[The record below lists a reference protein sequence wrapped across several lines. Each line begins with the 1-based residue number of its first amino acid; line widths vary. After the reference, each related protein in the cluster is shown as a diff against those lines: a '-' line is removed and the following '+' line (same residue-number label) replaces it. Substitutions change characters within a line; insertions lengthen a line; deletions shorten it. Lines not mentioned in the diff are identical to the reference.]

1 VIKPGKYTGV
11 LLLVL
16 SIVMM
21 LDAFMAFVLG
31 ERYMYWGLD
40 YMPAWYST
48 FIIKIYDSP
57 RPVLWLFMLA
67 EMVVGFGLFLLAQKS
82 IRE

>member
-1 VIKPGKYTGV
+1 MKISGKYTGSA
-11 LLLVL
+11 LIIL

-21 LDAFMAFVLG
+21 LDASLAFVIG
-31 ERYMYWGLD
+31 ERYMYWGLE
-40 YMPAWYST
+40 YMPAWYSS
-48 FIIKIYDSP
+48 FLIKIYDS

-67 EMVVGFGLFLLAQKS
+67 EMVVGLGLFLLAQKS